1 MTLLLYLVPSKYFTT
16 MGRTSLVGCNLE
28 SDNPTDNAD
37 SQYGKQVL
45 QKLHQRGVSGDLSVR
60 SSYVSPD

>member
-1 MTLLLYLVPSKYFTT
+1 VFRGESKLNQDLNPVATT
-16 MGRTSLVGCNLE
+16 IGRTSLVGCNLE

-45 QKLHQRGVSGDLSVR
+45 QKLHQRGIGVDL
-60 SSYVSPD
+60 